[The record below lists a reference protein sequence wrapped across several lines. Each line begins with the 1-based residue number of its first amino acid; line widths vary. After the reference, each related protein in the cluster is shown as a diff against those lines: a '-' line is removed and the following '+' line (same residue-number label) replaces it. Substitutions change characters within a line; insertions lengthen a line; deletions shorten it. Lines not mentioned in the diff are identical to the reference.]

1 MEQISVD
8 GKASATLVRDAV
20 LRNQLLSRR
29 QRLRAAM
36 PQAQTQKL
44 AQLLEEVDSA
54 LERMDVGTYGICET
68 CHEPIENERL
78 MADPL
83 SRNCLDHLSPSERR
97 ALERDLDLAF
107 QVQQGLLPGTDRTI
121 AGWNVAYCYEP
132 AGPVS
137 GDYCDLIAL
146 DGGTGVFMLGD
157 VSGKGVAASML
168 MAQLHA
174 IFRSLATVTR
184 SVADLV
190 AKANRIFC
198 QGNPSSSFATLVCGH
213 VDNHGNVEICNAGHC
228 QPLHLTNGTV
238 TCIESTS
245 FPLGLFADGEYPT
258 QRLKLAQGESLV
270 LYTDG
275 LSESFNESRKQY
287 GAERLAGLLGR
298 QVGLAPE
305 KLLDLVLEDVKDF
318 RGQTPQSDDL
328 TIMVLRR
335 EV

>member
-1 MEQISVD
+1 MEQTSVD
-8 GKASATLVRDAV
+8 GKAPPALVRDAV

-29 QRLRAAM
+29 QKLRAAV
-36 PQAQTQKL
+36 PRAQTQKL
-44 AQLLEEVDSA
+44 ARLLEEVDSA
-54 LERMDVGTYGICET
+54 LERMDAGTYGICET
-68 CHEPIENERL
+68 CHEPIENDRL

-83 SRNCLDHLSPSERR
+83 SRNCLDHLSPGERR

-107 QVQQGLLPGTDRTI
+107 QVQRGLLPGTDRAI
-121 AGWNVAYCYEP
+121 PGWNVAYCYEP

-146 DGGTGVFMLGD
+146 GEGMGIFMLGD

-168 MAQLHA
+168 MARLHA
-174 IFRSLATVTR
+174 IFRSLATMTR

-190 AKANRIFC
+190 SKANRIFC

-213 VDNHGNVEICNAGHC
+213 VDNDGNVELCNAGHC
-228 QPLHLTNGTV
+228 QPLHLTNGSATR
-238 TCIESTS
+238 IEATS

-258 QRLKLAQGESLV
+258 QRVKLAKGESLV

-275 LSESFNESRKQY
+275 LSESFDDSRRQY
-287 GAERLAGLLGR
+287 GVDRLATLLG
-298 QVGLAPE
+298 QQIGLTPNE
-305 KLLDLVLEDVKDF
+305 LLALTLEDVKDF

-328 TIMVLRR
+328 TIMILRR
-335 EV
+335 EM